1 MKPKINFQK
10 YFFQKTSN
18 EGTNGLG
25 FIITY
30 WTVDKPLLC
39 PTVNGFTAM
48 PPTSLK
54 THVKKKF
61 VYFFSLNFSLA
72 KLCLQTC
79 QYFSPK
85 DPLGKLLL
93 RTYPLRYQ
101 PTPLPA
107 AQCSISPIFFP
118 SISNGVNKICRD
130 HRGNLERTC
139 VKMQKCFLGFIY
151 RDENSSISNIVGPEI
166 DFKSC

>member
-72 KLCLQTC
+72 KSCLQTC

-93 RTYPLRYQ
+93 RTPLGANPRPYQQHNVRYRQ
-101 PTPLPA
+101 
-107 AQCSISPIFFP
+107 SFF
-118 SISNGVNKICRD
+118 
-130 HRGNLERTC
+130 LA
-139 VKMQKCFLGFIY
+139 
-151 RDENSSISNIVGPEI
+151 
-166 DFKSC
+166 

>member
-18 EGTNGLG
+18 EGRNGLG

-48 PPTSLK
+48 PPTSLNAG
-54 THVKKKF
+54 KKI
-61 VYFFSLNFSLA
+61 VYFSLNFSLA

-93 RTYPLRYQ
+93 RTPLGANPRPYQQHNVRYRQ
-101 PTPLPA
+101 
-107 AQCSISPIFFP
+107 SFF
-118 SISNGVNKICRD
+118 
-130 HRGNLERTC
+130 
-139 VKMQKCFLGFIY
+139 
-151 RDENSSISNIVGPEI
+151 
-166 DFKSC
+166 